1 MAAGCQFPET
11 AFAIAYCY
19 RESRKHRRHE
29 AAWCQVYRKTL
40 DISFEIHCERPFD
53 VQIEILLRDD
63 KYVVVVVFEGVLQVI
78 VKALQV
84 VTVLLDREGAKAW
97 MLELASID
105 AQRVGA

>member
-1 MAAGCQFPET
+1 M
-11 AFAIAYCY
+11 
-19 RESRKHRRHE
+19 
-29 AAWCQVYRKTL
+29 
-40 DISFEIHCERPFD
+40 
-53 VQIEILLRDD
+53 RDD